1 MSPRRTLFAAP
12 LTGALMILAACVLP
26 AKGTATT
33 PPFRLPEP
41 VVHTLPNGLTVAV
54 FRDSRLGLVQV
65 QLTVAAGSATEGAFP
80 AGVSYV
86 TSQLI
91 GQATASRDL
100 AAIQDD
106 VERAGGHM
114 AARIGRDIGSLSGT
128 FLASQLPLALDV
140 LGDASMHAV
149 FSEGDFARVSRN
161 ARSLARGPAGIARQP
176 EDRLWTAAFG
186 EAGYGHAPA
195 GTAESLD
202 RLTITD
208 VRNFYNSRWG
218 PSSAL
223 LAIAGDV
230 QPDSVIA
237 WASEVFGGWTARA
250 AGAAT
255 MPKPVDVAR
264 SMTLVHR
271 PDATQC
277 EVWLGV
283 PGPKAGDPDEIPVA
297 LASQLVAR
305 AAGLAGVRV
314 GQSALR
320 SGGFVWLSATSRVDS
335 AAFVAKRLEAAFASL
350 RTTPPRATDL
360 EPLKTAIQSSFPL
373 RFESLEGLADQW
385 SAEAAL
391 GMSFADLVAFPA
403 QVGTV
408 TAASVTAAARKW
420 FDPAHMSFVVAGPA
434 DRLRAPL
441 AAIAPIA
448 TSGGTDDP
456 VTPELE
462 KSGRARIARTIA
474 AHGSLAALK
483 KVRDSIIEASTVMRV
498 GKTEATA
505 KLVQMRK
512 EPERMIYDLR
522 IEERGSRDVLA
533 DGKSWSSPI
542 DTLTKFQDS
551 DTTKVSALRQGFRGD
566 VIHVLLDAADP
577 KARVAA
583 RGTTFLNGANHER
596 VEVWTAFGSHR
607 MMYLDPVTH
616 LLSGV
621 ELQDSDNRDGSAAVR
636 RWYHDYRAVDGIR
649 LPFDEQRWLG
659 AQRVMHLKLTRYALN
674 AGVADGLFV
683 HPETPLPP
691 SSR

>member
-1 MSPRRTLFAAP
+1 MSPRHPCFAAP
-12 LTGALMILAACVLP
+12 VTGALLLLAAFAMP
-26 AKGTATT
+26 TFSTAAP

-41 VVHTLPNGLTVAV
+41 VVRTLPNGLTVAV
-54 FRDSRLGLVQV
+54 FRDARQPLVQV
-65 QLTVAAGSATEGAFP
+65 QLTVAAGSASEGAYP
-80 AGVSYV
+80 AGVAYV
-86 TSQLI
+86 TSQMI
-91 GQATASRDL
+91 GLATASRDA

-149 FSEGDFARVSRN
+149 FPEGDFARVSRGV
-161 ARSLARGPAGIARQP
+161 RSLARGPAGTARQP
-176 EDRLWTAAFG
+176 EDRLWAAAFG
-186 EAGYGHAPA
+186 AAGYGHAPA

-202 RLTITD
+202 RMTITD
-208 VRNFYNSRWG
+208 VRNFFNTHWG
-218 PSSAL
+218 PSGAM

-230 QPDSVIA
+230 QPDSVMA
-237 WASEVFGGWTARA
+237 WVSETFGGWTARA
-250 AGAAT
+250 AEAVTAAA
-255 MPKPVDVAR
+255 PSVSAR

-283 PGPKAGDPDEIPVA
+283 PAPKAGDPDEITVA

-305 AAGLAGVRV
+305 ASGIAGVRV

-320 SGGFVWLSATSRVDS
+320 SGGFVWLSATARVDS
-335 AAFVAKRLEAAFASL
+335 AAIVAKRLEAAFSAL
-350 RTTPPRATDL
+350 RATPPQATEL
-360 EPLKTAIQSSFPL
+360 ATLKTAIQSSFPL
-373 RFESLEGLADQW
+373 RFESLDGLADQW

-391 GMSFADLVAFPA
+391 GMSFADLVAFPG
-403 QVGTV
+403 QVGAI
-408 TAASVTAAARKW
+408 TAASVSAAARKW

-448 TSGGTDDP
+448 ASGGTDDP
-456 VTPELE
+456 VTPEIE
-462 KSGRARIARTIA
+462 KRGRERITKAIA
-474 AHGSLAALK
+474 AHGSLVALK
-483 KVRDSIIEASTVMRV
+483 KVRDSIIEASTTMRV
-498 GKTEATA
+498 GQTEATA
-505 KLVQMRK
+505 TLVQMRK
-512 EPERMIYDLR
+512 EPERMIYDLK
-522 IEERGSRDVLA
+522 IEDRGSRDVLSGA
-533 DGKSWSSPI
+533 KAWSSPL
-542 DTLTKFQDS
+542 DTLTKFHDS
-551 DTTKVSALRQGFRGD
+551 DTTKVAALRQGFRGD

-577 KARVAA
+577 RARVAA
-583 RGTTFLNGANHER
+583 RGNTLLNGANHER

-607 MMYLDPVTH
+607 MMYLDPATH
-616 LLSGV
+616 LLAGV
-621 ELQDSDNRDGSAAVR
+621 ELLDSDNRDGSAAVR